1 MTDATTTSTPAQ
13 PDANDHPGAQERY
26 QVRFDVGLDGARR
39 IGATAHLL
47 VWCDAIVTEDCPVD
61 ALPPRLE
68 VLDATLATAGHVAQ
82 RLLSLQTERGERTMV
97 AVVAAGSS
105 VSDPEGFPVED
116 VLLAGS
122 VVDALGA
129 VGIDATSPE
138 AAAAAAAFQGLRGA
152 VGHMLTASAAGRALA
167 LERGPEALAAAR
179 SRLEAPELSILRAYS
194 EHA

>member
-1 MTDATTTSTPAQ
+1 M
-13 PDANDHPGAQERY
+13 
-26 QVRFDVGLDGARR
+26 RFDVGLDGARR

-47 VWCDAIVTEDCPVD
+47 VWCDAIVSEPCPVD

-68 VLDATLATAGHVAQ
+68 VLDATLASAGAVAQ
-82 RLLSLQTERGERTMV
+82 RLLALQAERGDRTMV

-116 VLLAGS
+116 VLLAGA

-152 VGHMLTASAAGRALA
+152 VGHMLTACAAGRSLA
-167 LERGPEALAAAR
+167 LQNGPEALTAAR
-179 SRLEAPELSILRAYS
+179 SRLEQAEPGILRAYS
-194 EHA
+194 EPA